1 MNHLNHIAIIMDG
14 NGRWGLEKGKSRNFG
29 HRKGVLVV
37 QSIIKASIK
46 KKIKYLTLYTFST
59 ENWKRPVQE
68 INFLMNLMS
77 DYLEKNVHKL
87 IKNNIKVNVIG
98 DINKIPLK
106 LKKKLIVIQKKTQKN
121 SLIQVN
127 IALNYGF
134 KDEIIRSFKLIKKK
148 SLKITKR
155 NIEKNLYTKLIPDP

>member
-106 LKKKLIVIQKKTQKN
+106 LKKN
-121 SLIQVN
+121 
-127 IALNYGF
+127 
-134 KDEIIRSFKLIKKK
+134 
-148 SLKITKR
+148 
-155 NIEKNLYTKLIPDP
+155 